1 MADGKDAAD
10 LPASWTDTLSRLGRV
25 GQADAT
31 RSIGRRSF
39 LPERSVA
46 TAHRRGG
53 SLVVPRAPTTR
64 RFLADEISG
73 RGWSFAERYRLLRQ
87 LERGA
92 SADSHLAE
100 QVFLGREI
108 TVKILRDASDPVQ
121 RAALAN
127 EARQAGRLTHPNIVT
142 IHDAGDDHLAMRQ
155 LRGVGFHEVAGRVA
169 TGAATLAEAIEALAR
184 AADAVAYAHSR
195 GVLHRDLRPEHLV
208 VGDFG
213 EVWVTGWGHAVELVG
228 EVGAQQARFS
238 DLALVCIGTP
248 AWLAP
253 EAARGEAPRIGP
265 ASDLFQLGANVYR
278 LLTGQPP
285 FPAATSWA
293 SLALAAAARRPT
305 IAELNPDAPAP
316 LVAAC
321 ERAMAAEP
329 ADRGTVAEFATAL
342 RTWLFE
348 RSASS
353 EAVRLIAVAGRRL
366 GEATLAAAVAA
377 RTDAEA
383 ALDLCP
389 GHPGAIAVRDAAV
402 TFLADAALAEGDLNH
417 AAALARSLSGSD
429 QPIAKRIKAEQVARV
444 GRQWW
449 AGVATATAI
458 VVALTAGA
466 AFLAAVVTMPPPPTV
481 VAAQLVAE
489 ALALPRPNDPA
500 ALPAYWAQRLSL
512 TRRAAA
518 LDPESAHA
526 ATMVAADTAAWA
538 AVAEPGL
545 ARAVQEASAAKPA
558 GGRPR

>member
-1 MADGKDAAD
+1 MAEGNDASD
-10 LPASWTDTLSRLGRV
+10 LPAKWTDTLRRLGRI

-39 LPERSVA
+39 LPEHSVA

-53 SLVVPRAPTTR
+53 SLVVARAPTTR
-64 RFLADEISG
+64 RFLADEASG
-73 RGWSFAERYRLLRQ
+73 NAPSFAERYRLLRQ
-87 LERGA
+87 IERGA
-92 SADSHLAE
+92 SADSYLAE

-108 TVKILRDASDPVQ
+108 TVKILRDAGDPVQ

-127 EARQAGRLTHPNIVT
+127 EARQAGRLTHPNVVT

-169 TGAATLAEAIEALAR
+169 TGAATLAEAVEALAR

-228 EVGAQQARFS
+228 AAGAQRAQFT
-238 DLALVCIGTP
+238 DLALVCVGTP

-253 EAARGEAPRIGP
+253 EAARGEAARIGP
-265 ASDLFQLGANVYR
+265 ASDLFQLGANVFR

-305 IAELNPDAPAP
+305 IAELNSSAPAQ

-321 ERAMAAEP
+321 ERAMAADP

-342 RTWLFE
+342 RAWLFE
-348 RSASS
+348 RSARS
-353 EAVRLIAVAGRRL
+353 EADRLVAVAGQHL
-366 GEATLAAAVAA
+366 GAATLAAAVAA

-383 ALDLCP
+383 ALDLSP
-389 GHPGAIAVRDAAV
+389 GHLGAIAARDAAV
-402 TFLADAALAEGDLNH
+402 AFLAEAALAEGDLSH
-417 AAALARSLSGSD
+417 AAALVRDLSGPD
-429 QPIAKRIKAEQVARV
+429 RPIARQVKAEQLSRAARHW
-444 GRQWW
+444 RE
-449 AGVATATAI
+449 GVATATAI
-458 VVALTAGA
+458 VLALTAGA
-466 AFLAAVVTMPPPPTV
+466 VTVAAVATAPPPPAV
-481 VAAQLVAE
+481 LAAQLVAE
-489 ALALPRPNDPA
+489 ARALARPNDPA
-500 ALPAYWAQRLSL
+500 ALPAFWAQRLSL
-512 TRRAAA
+512 TRRAVA
-518 LDPESAHA
+518 LDPEAVHA
-526 ATMVAADTAAWA
+526 AVMTSADTAAWA

-545 ARAVQEASAAKPA
+545 AQAVQAAATQPVS
-558 GGRPR
+558 GRPR